1 MMKTQIDQL
10 NLSLQFLKQDQQ
22 SYKERTGA
30 EIERFKKQALDSKDR
45 LKKETHQKESFER
58 KLEAMEKQKDYFNDM
73 YNENEKKLR
82 EMAVGDIERAKELE
96 TL

>member
-1 MMKTQIDQL
+1 
-10 NLSLQFLKQDQQ
+10 
-22 SYKERTGA
+22 
-30 EIERFKKQALDSKDR
+30 